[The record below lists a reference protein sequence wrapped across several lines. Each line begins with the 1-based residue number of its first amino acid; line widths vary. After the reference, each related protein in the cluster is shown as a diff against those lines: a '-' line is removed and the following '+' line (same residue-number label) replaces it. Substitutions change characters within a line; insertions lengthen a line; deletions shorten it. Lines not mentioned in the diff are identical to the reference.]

1 MACCRCCRPWRRSTA
16 RLFSRRRWRS
26 EAWWRSCSSRA
37 WPPPRSARCC
47 SPCSRSTA
55 SSSRSSGSPSR
66 CTPSGPAEAAR
77 STPPSRPGD
86 TEGKSRDRARP
97 SADHLPQ
104 DEPPRRVADQLGDV
118 AQRLDRLA
126 GRDGAGGVVPAQHRR
141 HDDGGDGRAQEGSGE
156 REREEGLRRAHA
168 LTRRPSPSGRPRNRA
183 RAHAARDDR
192 RSTRSSADAAAA
204 RRRDGGTRRGAV
216 PGRASPRRGARGGR
230 SRGTRRRRACRAI
243 RHGGDELK
251 RLSPR
256 LLFPRVV
263 RDDRPDPAPR
273 RARRARRSHRAGARA
288 RGLSRRGGHPA
299 AGPGVRRRPLER
311 LPLRR
316 RHLEPARGAD
326 GRRHLP
332 PRSRRGRDRARR
344 PALGVDDPDRV
355 DHPGADMVLKADAD
369 KTHLLGGTIRALP
382 QPPHPAFG
390 RYLRTPR
397 EVRALLRAKG
407 WNRAV
412 AFQTRNPLHR
422 AHEYALVYALE
433 TLLRAGY
440 NAGAALMPL
449 VGETKED
456 DVRAEVRMRTY
467 EALLETRALG
477 DGDSDP
483 ALWGPRGESVPD
495 RVILL
500 GLDIKMFYGGPK
512 EAVMHAIYRQN
523 FGFTDLV
530 VGRRH
535 ADAPYHDGTSI
546 WGDFDAQEIF
556 GQLRG
561 ALGIQPLKVG
571 FAAYYESVGRVDLM
585 DLHPDEKPVFISG
598 RDVRRALLEGREVDP
613 RIMRPSTARI
623 LAAAMR
629 G

>member
-1 MACCRCCRPWRRSTA
+1 MTDLIPPHGGLAEPVDRTVPA
-16 RLFSRRRWRS
+16 P
-26 EAWWRSCSSRA
+26 ERA
-37 WPPPRSARCC
+37 AFL
-47 SPCSRSTA
+47 
-55 SSSRSSGSPSR
+55 
-66 CTPSGPAEAAR
+66 AEAATLPR
-77 STPPSRPGD
+77 VPVSDADLSSVYRFADGTLSPLEGPMDATTYHRVLDEAVIEHGGRRWAWTIPIAFPVTRALAERLGPG
-86 TEGKSRDRARP
+86 E
-97 SADHLPQ
+97 
-104 DEPPRRVADQLGDV
+104 RVALTNSAGEIVATLDLTDV
-118 AQRLDRLA
+118 YPWDKRKY
-126 GRDGAGGVVPAQHRR
+126 
-141 HDDGGDGRAQEGSGE
+141 
-156 REREEGLRRAHA
+156 LRSVYQ
-168 LTRRPSPSGRPRNRA
+168 T
-183 RAHAARDDR
+183 
-192 RSTRSSADAAAA
+192 
-204 RRRDGGTRRGAV
+204 
-216 PGRASPRRGARGGR
+216 
-230 SRGTRRRRACRAI
+230 
-243 RHGGDELK
+243 E
-251 RLSPR
+251 
-256 LLFPRVV
+256 
-263 RDDRPDPAPR
+263 
-273 RARRARRSHRAGARA
+273 
-288 RGLSRRGGHPA
+288 
-299 AGPGVRRRPLER
+299 
-311 LPLRR
+311 
-316 RHLEPARGAD
+316 
-326 GRRHLP
+326 
-332 PRSRRGRDRARR
+332 
-344 PALGVDDPDRV
+344 RV

-483 ALWGPRGESVPD
+483 LLWGPRGESVPD

-546 WGDFDAQEIF
+546 WGDFEAQEIF

-629 G
+629 SG